1 MGFMN
6 KQTLKNII
14 RFLYETKYDHEKDR
28 NKHIK
33 IVQNILNN
41 ENNK

>member
-14 RFLYETKYDHEKDR
+14 RFLHETEYENEGDR

-33 IVQNILNN
+33 IVQNILTN